1 MLDINLL
8 MLALFIMLS
17 FTTGTV
23 TGFGST
29 VIALT
34 LGAHFYPLETLLPVI
49 LPLNIFLNS
58 YIILRHFRHI
68 RVQLLFKKIIPF
80 MGIGFILGMTVFH
93 FLIKGPMLK
102 PLFGIFVAIISV
114 KELYS
119 RIRTQEQVQ
128 GSSNIIS
135 ALYITVAGIFHG
147 LFASGGPLIVY
158 AVSRMNLNKAQ
169 FRSTLPVLWVFFNVM
184 LITSYFMSG
193 SLTMETAR
201 FSAIL
206 MPVVIAGLFL
216 GEKLHGSVNERVFNI
231 FVFIILLISGISIA
245 VR

>member
-68 RVQLLFKKIIPF
+68 RVHLLLKKIIPF

-93 FLIKGPMLK
+93 FLIKGAMLK
-102 PLFGIFVAIISV
+102 PLFGIFVAVISV
-114 KELYS
+114 KELLT
-119 RIRTQEQVQ
+119 RIRTREQVQ
-128 GSSNIIS
+128 VSSNIIS
-135 ALYITVAGIFHG
+135 TLYITAAGIIHG

-169 FRSTLPVLWVFFNVM
+169 FRSTLPVLWVFFNVI
-184 LITSYFMSG
+184 LVTSYFMSG